1 MLFRSL
7 SVFDFTFSLTQTYTF
22 WGGALGGMF
31 LTSATHGTDQLFV
44 QRLLAAR
51 NESDSRK
58 ALFGSWVVIFFQF
71 ALFLVIGILL
81 FAFYHKH
88 PPAQPFPR
96 TDAIFPTYIV
106 EHLPRGISGL
116 VVAAILAA
124 AMSNLSAAL
133 NSLASTTIVDF
144 YKPWLGDR
152 RDEKH
157 YLLVSRLATLGWAG
171 VMILIAIAV
180 AGGSTSVFELG
191 LSLASVAYGSL
202 LGTFMLG
209 VLTRRA
215 NQNGSI
221 VGMLAGLAVM
231 ICVYKFTKISWTWY
245 VLIGTTVTFTV
256 GYLASLMSNEARETG
271 T

>member
-1 MLFRSL
+1 M
-7 SVFDFTFSLTQTYTF
+7 
-22 WGGALGGMF
+22 
-31 LTSATHGTDQLFV
+31 V

-51 NESDSRK
+51 DETDSRK
-58 ALFGSWVVIFFQF
+58 ALFGSWVVILFQF
-71 ALFLVIGILL
+71 TLFLIIGIFL
-81 FAFYHKH
+81 FAYYHDH
-88 PPAQPFPR
+88 PPSQPFSR

-106 EHLPRGISGL
+106 EHFPPVVAGL

-144 YKPWLGDR
+144 YKPWMGAR

-157 YLLVSRLATLGWAG
+157 YLRASRLATLFWGA
-171 VMILIAIAV
+171 VMIGIALV
-180 AGGSTSVFELG
+180 VSRGRTSVFELG

-202 LGTFMLG
+202 LGTFLLG
-209 VLTRRA
+209 VLTTRA

-221 VGMLAGLAVM
+221 MGMLAGLGVM
-231 ICVYKFTKISWTWY
+231 IYVSTYTKIAWTWY

-256 GYLASLMSNEARETG
+256 GYLASLVSNEPRDSG